1 MVWSPAEDQAK
12 ERGEWLQTMCN
23 NFAEEH
29 PEWNI
34 TFVYGVADEATAT
47 DQVSRDP
54 EASAD
59 VFMYANDR
67 ITTLVEAKAVAKFGG
82 KYKEIIEST
91 NSPELLNSVKI
102 NDGIYGIPFTTNTWY
117 MFYDKR
123 VFSED
128 DVKSLD
134 KMLEKGKVS
143 FPLANS
149 WYLPSFYFGNGCT
162 LFGDGTDESK
172 GVDFEGQK
180 AVDVTNY
187 IIDLVANPNF
197 KVDADGSG
205 MAGLRNSSINAIFTG
220 SWDANSIKE
229 ILKDNMGVASLP
241 TYKINGQEKQMYA
254 YAGSKAVGV
263 NSHSKYMEQAVELAV
278 YLSGMDAQ
286 REHYRMR
293 NVIPCNTKL
302 LEEKDIA
309 SDALVKAQ
317 NDTFNNT
324 SILQPFVPAMVN
336 VWVPIENMGKGIRNK
351 SVTHE
356 NAKEQTEAMNAA
368 MNSNGIN

>member
-1 MVWSPAEDQAK
+1 MIKKGAAAFLTGIITTTLVVAGLTGCGKSNMGEEHVRLMVWSPAEDQAK

-134 KMLEKGKVS
+134 KMLEKAQENSKKLETAFKKKTGKTIEEYS
-143 FPLANS
+143 KSISEKDEKAMKK
-149 WYLPSFYFGNGCT
+149 YFKIMGEIQMEMMDEELDKMTKNGKYV
-162 LFGDGTDESK
+162 G
-172 GVDFEGQK
+172 
-180 AVDVTNY
+180 
-187 IIDLVANPNF
+187 
-197 KVDADGSG
+197 
-205 MAGLRNSSINAIFTG
+205 R
-220 SWDANSIKE
+220 KE
-229 ILKDNMGVASLP
+229 ILEANKKNGKWVVVDREELEKYVTDRGLDKNKLQVTYCTTGVRAS
-241 TYKINGQEKQMYA
+241 YV
-254 YAGSKAVGV
+254 AV
-263 NSHSKYMEQAVELAV
+263 
-278 YLSGMDAQ
+278 
-286 REHYRMR
+286 
-293 NVIPCNTKL
+293 I
-302 LEEKDIA
+302 LEELGFKVRNYEPSFA
-309 SDALVKAQ
+309 RYA
-317 NDTFNNT
+317 
-324 SILQPFVPAMVN
+324 N
-336 VWVPIENMGKGIRNK
+336 VGEV
-351 SVTHE
+351 VLD
-356 NAKEQTEAMNAA
+356 
-368 MNSNGIN
+368 